1 MKIAIS
7 STGKDLDGEVDKVFG
22 RCAYFLIVEI
32 KDKKI
37 KSFEAIKNTGAS
49 QMGGAGISAAQ
60 TVAEKDVNAVISGNL
75 GPKAVDVL
83 NQFNIKMYAG
93 AGLVKEVLQKFIDGK
108 LEEIRR

>member
-7 STGKDLDGEVDKVFG
+7 SNGKDLDSEVDKVFG

-37 KSFEAIKNTGAS
+37 KSFEVVENTSAN

-60 TVAEKDVNAVISGNL
+60 TVAEKDIGAVISGNI
-75 GPKAVDVL
+75 GPKAADAL
-83 NQFNIKMYAG
+83 KQFNIKMYNSKG
-93 AGLVKEVLQKFIDGK
+93 KVKEVVQKFIEKK
-108 LEEIRR
+108 LNETR